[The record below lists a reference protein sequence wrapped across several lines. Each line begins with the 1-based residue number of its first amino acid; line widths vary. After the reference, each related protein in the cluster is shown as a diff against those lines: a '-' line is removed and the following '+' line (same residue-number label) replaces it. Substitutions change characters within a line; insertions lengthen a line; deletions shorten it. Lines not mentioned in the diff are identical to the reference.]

1 MRVFAL
7 SDIHIDFAV
16 NARWIDNLSAADYT
30 ADVLILAGD
39 VTDILKSLEW
49 CLGLLAARFRKVLFV
64 PGNHDLWVT
73 RDPQEKTSLQKFDQI
88 AAVADSTGVA
98 MSPLHWDGLSIYPLL
113 GWYDY
118 SFGEPSGLLKAAWMD
133 YRACRWPSGFD
144 ERRITEHFAALNEA
158 HILRSGCAPTDHSN
172 QTVITFSHFLPR
184 KDIIPPS
191 RRVPPGLLDPVLGSA
206 GLDHQLRRCRPKL
219 HVFGHSHVNRSL
231 TIDGVTYINNAFG
244 YPDET
249 LRTAKRLLC
258 VHEC

>member
-7 SDIHIDFAV
+7 SDIHIDHAV
-16 NARWIDNLSAADYT
+16 NARWIKNLSAADYT
-30 ADVLILAGD
+30 ADLLILAGD

-64 PGNHDLWVT
+64 PGNHDLWVM
-73 RDPQEKTSLQKFDQI
+73 RDQEEKTSLKKFDQI
-88 AAVADSTGVA
+88 AAIADSAGVS
-98 MSPLHWDGLSIYPLL
+98 MSPLHWSGLSIYPLL

-118 SFGEPSGLLKAAWMD
+118 SFGEPSTLLKAAWMD

-144 ERRITEHFAALNEA
+144 ERRITQHFASLNET
-158 HILRSGCAPTDHSN
+158 HIARSEGALTEHAN

-184 KDIIPPS
+184 KDV
-191 RRVPPGLLDPVLGSA
+191 VPPGRGLLDPVLGSA
-206 GLDHQLRRCRPKL
+206 GLDHQLRRCKPSL
-219 HVFGHSHVNRSL
+219 HVFGHSHVNRTL
-231 TIDGVTYINNAFG
+231 TIDGVTYVNNAFG